1 MKQNND
7 FLSPPTNPND
17 NQNYE
22 TKIQELQAQMN
33 QVISPINLLT
43 KEVASSQAAGK
54 AAPVQSQ
61 PVSSIPEIDAQS
73 RRFYHKSYRNPNNAY
88 SADYAELLEQNRML
102 ESEVAELKNKLN
114 YAKQREGMLKQY
126 EWDGRDFTPGQM
138 NRNMQLVLTG
148 SNKPPYRMTLN
159 YPIRCTHDDTEHYI
173 FGPEDAYDDTFPL
186 GVYGR
191 DIFCKK
197 CFNKYVMPKRI
208 ELAKEEIIRKQKKR
222 EQNR

>member
-33 QVISPINLLT
+33 QVISTINLLT
-43 KEVASSQAAGK
+43 KEVASSQAAVK

-61 PVSSIPEIDAQS
+61 PVSSPPENMS
-73 RRFYHKSYRNPNNAY
+73 YHKSYRNPNNTY

-102 ESEVAELKNKLN
+102 ESEVAGLKSDLN
-114 YAKQREGMLKQY
+114 FAKQREGMLKQY
-126 EWDGRDFTPGQM
+126 EWDGRDFTPGQT
-138 NRNMQLVLTG
+138 NRKMQLVLTG

-159 YPIRCTHDDTEHYI
+159 YPIRCTCDDTEHYI

-208 ELAKEEIIRKQKKR
+208 ELAKEEIVRKQKKR